1 VGVLNFCIMH
11 VKGIGNH
18 LLHET
23 SPYLLQ
29 HAYNPV
35 DWFPWGEESLA
46 KAKAE
51 NKPIL
56 ISIGYSACHWCHVME
71 RESFEDQDTAKFMN
85 EHFVNIKIDREERPD
100 LDHIYMDAVQAMTG
114 SGGWP
119 LNVFLTPD
127 CQPFYGGTYFPPVAV
142 GNRPSWLDVL
152 SGVSKTFREKPEDVY
167 AQADNMTQHILQTN
181 GFGQNAE
188 HDGEG
193 LFTPETLQTITTNL
207 LRSADQVDGG
217 FGRAPKFPQTFSI
230 HYLLE
235 QYHFTGDQDALKQAR
250 LSLDKMMYGGIYDQ
264 IGGGFARYST
274 DAEWLAPHFEKML
287 YDNALLLMVYAEAFQ
302 ITHDP
307 EYKHIIDE
315 TVRFIKNELTSPEGM
330 FFSALD
336 ADSEG
341 EEGKFYVWTKTEV
354 EKVLGSDADI
364 FCEFYDIT
372 ERGNWEGNNIPRI
385 LELLPVFANDR
396 GLDPTALAEIFD
408 RCRNLL
414 FEARKSRVRP
424 GLDDKIIL
432 GWNALMITALCKT
445 SAATGNKEMMN
456 DAMQAMER
464 LESNFKDT
472 LSDEWK
478 HTWKNN
484 VAKYPA
490 FLDDYANLIQAYIH
504 LQEVTGEGAYL
515 LKARDL
521 TELVR
526 QNFVDEEGIFFYYTH
541 KNQKDVII
549 RKKEIYDGAVPAG
562 NSIMAWNLL
571 YLSVIFDKGLWRSTV
586 VNMLNSIGQTTV
598 KFPGS
603 FGNWASIM
611 YKLTYG
617 MQELVITGLKPGKI
631 HDQLLHIFM
640 PNKVLQSA
648 SREIEGFPLLQQ
660 KSFDSEAVIYLC
672 KNYTCFAPVNN
683 VNSLIRLLDKDRP
696 FSLTEYLQ

>member
-1 VGVLNFCIMH
+1 MH
-11 VKGIGNH
+11 VRGSGNH

-35 DWFPWGEESLA
+35 DWFPWGDESLA
-46 KAKAE
+46 IAKAE

-56 ISIGYSACHWCHVME
+56 VSIGYSACHWCHVME
-71 RESFEDQDTAKFMN
+71 RESFEDNNTAAFMN

-127 CQPFYGGTYFPPVAV
+127 CHPFYGGTYFPPVAV
-142 GNRPSWLDVL
+142 GNRPSWMDVL
-152 SGVSKTFREKPEDVY
+152 SGVSKTFRERPEDVY

-181 GFGQNAE
+181 EFGQNADG
-188 HDGEG
+188 DGEG
-193 LFTPETLQTITTNL
+193 LFTSETLHTITTNL
-207 LRSADQVDGG
+207 LRTADQVDGG

-274 DAEWLAPHFEKML
+274 DAQWLAPHFEKML

-302 ITHDP
+302 ITHDH
-307 EYKHIIDE
+307 EYKRIIDE
-315 TVRFIKNELTSPEGM
+315 TVSFITNELTSPEGM
-330 FFSALD
+330 FYSALD

-341 EEGKFYVWTKTEV
+341 EEGKFYVWTRKEV
-354 EKVLGSDADI
+354 EEILGTDAEV
-364 FCEFYDIT
+364 FCDFYDIT
-372 ERGNWEGNNIPRI
+372 EEGNWEGHSIPRI
-385 LELLPVFANDR
+385 LKPLSVFSEDR
-396 GLDPTALAEIFD
+396 GSEPAPLAETFE
-408 RCRNLL
+408 RCRKLL
-414 FEARKSRVRP
+414 LEARKNRVWP

-445 SAATGNKEMMN
+445 SVATGNSEMTRI
-456 DAMQAMER
+456 AVRAMEQ
-464 LESNFKDT
+464 LENNFRDPAAM
-472 LSDEWK
+472 EWK
-478 HTWKNN
+478 HTWKNQ

-504 LQEVTGEGAYL
+504 LQEVTAEADYL
-515 LKARDL
+515 LKARNL
-521 TELVR
+521 TQFVLE
-526 QNFVDEEGIFFYYTH
+526 NFLDEEGVFFYYTH

-571 YLSVIFDKGLWRSTV
+571 YLSVIFDKGSWRATV
-586 VNMLNSIGQTTV
+586 VNMLNSVGQTTV

-603 FGNWASIM
+603 FGNWASVM
-611 YKLTYG
+611 HKLTNG
-617 MQELVITGLKPGKI
+617 VQELVITGREAGEI
-631 HDQLLHIFM
+631 RDQLLHIFM
-640 PNKVLQSA
+640 PNKVLQTA

-660 KSFDSEAVIYLC
+660 KNFDSEAVIYLC
-672 KNYTCFAPVNN
+672 KNYSCFAPVNN
-683 VNSLIRLLDKDRP
+683 VSSLIRLLDKDRP

>member
-1 VGVLNFCIMH
+1 VGLVNFCIMH
-11 VKGIGNH
+11 VKGSGNH

-35 DWFPWGEESLA
+35 DWFPWGEESLE

-56 ISIGYSACHWCHVME
+56 VSIGYSACHWCHVME
-71 RESFEDQDTAKFMN
+71 RESFEDQVTAQFMN

-127 CQPFYGGTYFPPVAV
+127 CRPFYGGTYFPPVAA
-142 GNRPSWLDVL
+142 GNRPSWMDVL
-152 SGVSKTFREKPEDVY
+152 AGVSRTFNERPEDVY
-167 AQADNMTQHILQTN
+167 AQAGNMTEHILQTN
-181 GFGQNAE
+181 GFGQNAD

-193 LFTPETLQTITTNL
+193 LFTKETLETITTNL
-207 LRSADQVDGG
+207 LKSADRVDGG

-235 QYHFTGDQDALKQAR
+235 QYHYTGDTEALKQAR

-264 IGGGFARYST
+264 LGGGFARYST

-287 YDNALLLMVYAEAFQ
+287 YDNALLLMVYAEAYQ

-307 EYKHIIDE
+307 DYERIITE
-315 TVRFIKNELTSPEGM
+315 TVGFIKNELTSPQGM
-330 FFSALD
+330 FYSALD

-341 EEGKFYVWTKTEV
+341 EEGRFYVWTRAEIN
-354 EKVLGSDADI
+354 EVLGGDAEL
-364 FCEFYDIT
+364 FSEFYDIT
-372 ERGNWEGNNIPRI
+372 EEGNWEGHNIPRI
-385 LELLPVFANDR
+385 LEPMSAFSEAR
-396 GLDPTALAEIFD
+396 GLDPASVAETLD
-408 RCRNLL
+408 RCRQIL
-414 FEARKSRVRP
+414 FDTRSKRVRP

-432 GWNALMITALCKT
+432 GWNALMISALCKA
-445 SAATGNKEMMN
+445 SAATGDKEMMN
-456 DAMQAMER
+456 VAVHTMAQ
-464 LESNFKDT
+464 LESNLQNQ
-472 LSDEWK
+472 LSGDWN

-484 VAKYPA
+484 LAKYPA
-490 FLDDYANLIQAYIH
+490 FLDDYGNLIQAYIQ
-504 LQEVTGEGAYL
+504 LQELTGEADYL
-515 LKARDL
+515 LKARQV
-521 TELVR
+521 TEFVLE
-526 QNFVDEEGIFFYYTH
+526 NFADEEGIFFYYTH

-571 YLSVIFDKGLWRSTV
+571 YLSVIFDKGLWRTTV

-603 FGNWASIM
+603 FGNWAAVMHKITHGV
-611 YKLTYG
+611 L
-617 MQELVITGLKPGKI
+617 ELVITGNDPGKV
-631 HDQLLHIFM
+631 HDQLLTIFM
-640 PNKVLQSA
+640 PNRVLQSA
-648 SREIEGFPLLQQ
+648 SREVKDFPLLQQ
-660 KSFDSEAVIYLC
+660 KSFESELEIYLC
-672 KNYTCFAPVNN
+672 KNYSCFAPVNN

-696 FSLTEYLQ
+696 FSLTQYLQ